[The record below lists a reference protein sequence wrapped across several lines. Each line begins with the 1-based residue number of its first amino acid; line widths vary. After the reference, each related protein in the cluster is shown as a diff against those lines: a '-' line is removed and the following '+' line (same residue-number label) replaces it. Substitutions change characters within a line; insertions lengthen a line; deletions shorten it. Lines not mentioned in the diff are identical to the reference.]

1 MTTTKK
7 DLEVEN
13 ANMKEQ
19 LADMTNRY
27 NTLMEQATQ
36 LQEVARNRLGTLRL
50 FEAFA
55 NEGLT
60 STRKLQNDI
69 AEINATVAEAAR
81 NMEEEER

>member
-1 MTTTKK
+1 MTTKK

-36 LQEVARNRLGTLRL
+36 LQEVARNRLVTLRL

-55 NEGLT
+55 NEVLT

-81 NMEEEER
+81 SMEEEER

>member
-1 MTTTKK
+1 MTTKK

-13 ANMKEQ
+13 ANLRNE
-19 LADMTNRY
+19 LVEMTNRY
-27 NTLMEQATQ
+27 NALMGDATQ
-36 LQEVARNRLGTLRL
+36 LQEIAKNRLVTLRL

-55 NEGLT
+55 NEVLT

-81 NMEEEER
+81 SMEEEEK

>member
-36 LQEVARNRLGTLRL
+36 LQEVARNRLVTLRL
-50 FEAFA
+50 FETFA
-55 NEGLT
+55 NEVLT

-69 AEINATVAEAAR
+69 AEVNATVAEAAR
-81 NMEEEER
+81 SMEEEER

>member
-36 LQEVARNRLGTLRL
+36 LQEVARNRLVTLRL

-55 NEGLT
+55 NEVLT

-81 NMEEEER
+81 NMEEEEK

>member
-36 LQEVARNRLGTLRL
+36 LQEVARNRLVTLRL

-55 NEGLT
+55 NEVLT

>member
-7 DLEVEN
+7 DLEIEN

-36 LQEVARNRLGTLRL
+36 LQEVARNRLVTLRL

-55 NEGLT
+55 NEVLT

-81 NMEEEER
+81 SMEEEER

>member
-36 LQEVARNRLGTLRL
+36 LQEVARNRLVTLRL

-55 NEGLT
+55 NEVLT

-81 NMEEEER
+81 SMEEEER